1 MYNEKDKIK
10 EIFKPK
16 LKALEKE
23 NSCYLNKENI
33 ISFLTE
39 LTPIKE
45 KKLHRSF
52 FTFDRLYDHMDFKS

>member
-45 KKLHRSF
+45 KSYIVAFLHLIGYM
-52 FTFDRLYDHMDFKS
+52 THMDFKS